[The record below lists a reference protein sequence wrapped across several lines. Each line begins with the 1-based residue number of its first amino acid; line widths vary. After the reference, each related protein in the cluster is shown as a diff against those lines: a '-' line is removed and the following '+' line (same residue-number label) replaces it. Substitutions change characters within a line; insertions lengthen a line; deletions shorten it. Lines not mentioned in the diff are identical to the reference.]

1 MINIELLVTLAF
13 FLGGG
18 ALIGYMAVLEK
29 RPKTKL
35 EPRLVP
41 TTLIMLLGALIM
53 LMAFFHLYDL
63 LKPVVHH

>member
-1 MINIELLVTLAF
+1 MINTELLVTLAF
-13 FLGGG
+13 LLGGG
-18 ALIGYMAVLEK
+18 ALIGYMTVLEK

-41 TTLIMLLGALIM
+41 TTLIMLLGALVM

-63 LKPVVHH
+63 LKPVAGH